1 MHGFYNVQKGRWF
14 NVADYNQFGSVKPG
28 TPQVCAHC
36 ESLLMDIL
44 DRTASPSDQ
53 AFFDKHLASCTT
65 CSRMFMDAKRGG
77 AWLEMLRDPRPE
89 PASSLF
95 ERIIAQTSGGQTSGA
110 QTSGAQTSGAQTSG
124 APRSAPEVGKPA
136 TQIPQAPGQ
145 FIPFSVV
152 PVAPSPYLYG
162 APRPANYPGGK
173 VLPFRLRNTIHSI
186 GQTML
191 QPRLAMTAA
200 MAFFS
205 IALTLNLTGIH
216 LSELRAEDLK
226 PSNIRKG
233 INEARAHV
241 VRYSDNLRVVYELEA
256 RAHEL
261 QRSSDSDSTPQQQT
275 QPTDDKAPAK
285 PDPSPADTPDA
296 KPAPKPRKAGP
307 GTSRREPL
315 FPDGRMV
322 AVVSGSDDLPA
333 TVSLLDHQGVSRP
346 AMQLKG
352 DLA

>member
-1 MHGFYNVQKGRWF
+1 M
-14 NVADYNQFGSVKPG
+14 AEINQFGSVKPG

-36 ESLLMDIL
+36 ESLLMDVL
-44 DRTASPSDQ
+44 DRTATPADQ

-95 ERIIAQTSGGQTSGA
+95 ERIIAQTSGTQA
-110 QTSGAQTSGAQTSG
+110 QTADQQNAD
-124 APRSAPEVGKPA
+124 ALPKVPETPGHFVPFPVTPVPA
-136 TQIPQAPGQ
+136 A
-145 FIPFSVV
+145 
-152 PVAPSPYLYG
+152 SPYLYG
-162 APRPANYPGGK
+162 VPRPANFSGAK
-173 VLPFRLRNTIHSI
+173 VLPFRLRNAVHSL

-191 QPRLAMTAA
+191 QPRLVMTAA

-205 IALTLNLTGIH
+205 IALTLNLTGVH

-233 INEARAHV
+233 IYEAKAHV

-256 RAHEL
+256 RAHDL
-261 QRSSDSDSTPQQQT
+261 QHSADADS
-275 QPTDDKAPAK
+275 QPADNKAPEKKDAA
-285 PDPSPADTPDA
+285 PAD
-296 KPAPKPRKAGP
+296 KPAEQPKRSKPGP
-307 GTSRREPL
+307 GTSRREPW
-315 FPDGRMV
+315 FPDGHMV
-322 AVVSGSDDLPA
+322 ASAPAEARDLQVLSVTAASSHHAP
-333 TVSLLDHQGVSRP
+333 SLQHPDSQP
-346 AMQLKG
+346 AMHLKG

>member
-1 MHGFYNVQKGRWF
+1 LQGFYNVQKGRWF
-14 NVADYNQFGSVKPG
+14 NVAEINQFGSVKPG

-44 DRTASPSDQ
+44 DRTATPADQ

-95 ERIIAQTSGGQTSGA
+95 ERIITQTSGA
-110 QTSGAQTSGAQTSG
+110 QTSGTQTAATEQNAAEAT
-124 APRSAPEVGKPA
+124 PQIPEV
-136 TQIPQAPGQ
+136 PGQ
-145 FIPFSVV
+145 FLPFPAT
-152 PVAPSPYLYG
+152 PVAVPSPYLYG
-162 APRPANYPGGK
+162 TPRPTNYAGAK
-173 VLPFRLRNTIHSI
+173 VLPFRLRNAVHSL

-205 IALTLNLTGIH
+205 IALTLNLTGVH

-226 PSNIRKG
+226 PANINKG
-233 INEARAHV
+233 FHEATGHV
-241 VRYSDNLRVVYELEA
+241 IRYCDNLRVVYELEA
-256 RAHEL
+256 RAHDL
-261 QRSSDSDSTPQQQT
+261 QRSSDADSTPQQ
-275 QPTDDKAPAK
+275 PADNKAPAK
-285 PDPSPADTPDA
+285 QDATPSNNPAD
-296 KPAPKPRKAGP
+296 KPAEQPKRSKPGP
-307 GTSRREPL
+307 GTSLREPL
-315 FPDGRMV
+315 FPSGRMV
-322 AVVSGSDDLPA
+322 ATLSGSPAEPQSSQVLPVTA
-333 TVSLLDHQGVSRP
+333 TQLHHPGLSQP
-346 AMQLKG
+346 AMHLKG

>member
-1 MHGFYNVQKGRWF
+1 
-14 NVADYNQFGSVKPG
+14 
-28 TPQVCAHC
+28 
-36 ESLLMDIL
+36 MDIL
-44 DRTASPSDQ
+44 DRTASPADQ
-53 AFFDKHLASCTT
+53 SFFDKHLASCTT

-89 PASSLF
+89 PTANLF
-95 ERIIAQTSGGQTSGA
+95 ERIISQTSGTIA
-110 QTSGAQTSGAQTSG
+110 V
-124 APRSAPEVGKPA
+124 PERIEA
-136 TQIPQAPGQ
+136 IPQLPDATGNQ
-145 FIPFSVV
+145 VIPFPAQPV
-152 PVAPSPYLYG
+152 PVPSPYLYG
-162 APRPANYPGGK
+162 APKAGNYAGSK

-205 IALTLNLTGIH
+205 IALTLNLTGVH

-233 INEARAHV
+233 IYETNARV
-241 VRYSDNLRVVYELEA
+241 VRYCDNLRVVYELEA

-261 QRSSDSDSTPQQQT
+261 QRTDSDSSPSQQ
-275 QPTDDKAPAK
+275 PADDKAPAK
-285 PDPSPADTPDA
+285 QDPPADS
-296 KPAPKPRKAGP
+296 KPADKHKNNSKPGP

-315 FPDGRMV
+315 FPESRLV
-322 AVVSGSDDLPA
+322 AFLSNPVYLHGNELPA
-333 TVSLLDHQGVSRP
+333 KATQLDHRVSSQP
-346 AMQLKG
+346 AMHTKG

>member
-1 MHGFYNVQKGRWF
+1 
-14 NVADYNQFGSVKPG
+14 VADINQFGSAKPG

-36 ESLLMDIL
+36 ETLLMDIL

-95 ERIIAQTSGGQTSGA
+95 ERIIAQTSGTTSETRTEA
-110 QTSGAQTSGAQTSG
+110 
-124 APRSAPEVGKPA
+124 V
-136 TQIPQAPGQ
+136 PQLPDTGGQ
-145 FIPFSVV
+145 FIPFPVQPV
-152 PVAPSPYLYG
+152 PVPSPYLYG
-162 APRPANYPGGK
+162 VPKATNYAGAK
-173 VLPFRLRNTIHSI
+173 VLPFRLRNAVHSI

-205 IALTLNLTGIH
+205 IALTLNLTGVH
-216 LSELRAEDLK
+216 LSQLSAEDLK
-226 PSNIRKG
+226 PAAINKNFHEATGNVIR
-233 INEARAHV
+233 
-241 VRYSDNLRVVYELEA
+241 YCDNLRVVYELEA
-256 RAHEL
+256 RAHDL
-261 QRSSDSDSTPQQQT
+261 QRTDSDTS
-275 QPTDDKAPAK
+275 QPPADDKGPAK
-285 PDPSPADTPDA
+285 QDTAPGQKPADPNDQ
-296 KPAPKPRKAGP
+296 KPKNNSKPGP

-315 FPDGRMV
+315 FPDGRVV
-322 AVVSGSDDLPA
+322 ALAVAPKDLPA
-333 TVSLLDHQGVSRP
+333 NAVQLHHPVSSQA

>member
-1 MHGFYNVQKGRWF
+1 LQGFYNVQKGRWF

-36 ESLLMDIL
+36 ESLLMDVL
-44 DRTASPSDQ
+44 DRTATPADQ

-95 ERIIAQTSGGQTSGA
+95 ERIIAQTSGA
-110 QTSGAQTSGAQTSG
+110 QTAA
-124 APRSAPEVGKPA
+124 APSVAEV
-136 TQIPQAPGQ
+136 TPQAHETPGQ
-145 FIPFSVV
+145 FIPFPVTPV
-152 PVAPSPYLYG
+152 PVPSPYLYG
-162 APRPANYPGGK
+162 TPQPTNFAGAK
-173 VLPFRLRNTIHSI
+173 VLPFRLRNAVHSL

-205 IALTLNLTGIH
+205 IALTLNLTGVH

-233 INEARAHV
+233 IYEAKAHV

-256 RAHEL
+256 RAHDL
-261 QRSSDSDSTPQQQT
+261 QRSSDSDSAPQQQT
-275 QPTDDKAPAK
+275 QPTDNKAPAK
-285 PDPSPADTPDA
+285 QDPAPADSPDG
-296 KPAPKPRKAGP
+296 KPAPAKQRKAGP

-322 AVVSGSDDLPA
+322 AVVSGESTEPKDLPT
-333 TVSLLDHQGVSRP
+333 TVSLLHHQGVSQP

>member
-1 MHGFYNVQKGRWF
+1 M
-14 NVADYNQFGSVKPG
+14 ADFNQFGSVKPG

-36 ESLLMDIL
+36 ETLLMDTL

-53 AFFDKHLASCTT
+53 AFFDKHIASCTT

-77 AWLEMLRDPRPE
+77 AWIEMLRDPRPE

-95 ERIIAQTSGGQTSGA
+95 ERIIAQTSGA
-110 QTSGAQTSGAQTSG
+110 QTSGAQTSVAQTSAASPSEASPQG
-124 APRSAPEVGKPA
+124 PE
-136 TQIPQAPGQ
+136 ILGQ
-145 FIPFSVV
+145 FIPFPVAPV
-152 PVAPSPYLYG
+152 PVPSPYLYG
-162 APRPANYPGGK
+162 TPQPTNFAGAK
-173 VLPFRLRNTIHSI
+173 VLPFRLRNAVQSI
-186 GQTML
+186 GRTML
-191 QPRLAMTAA
+191 QPRLVMTAA

-205 IALTLNLTGIH
+205 IALTLNLTGVH

-233 INEARAHV
+233 IYEAKAHV

-256 RAHEL
+256 RAHDL
-261 QRSSDSDSTPQQQT
+261 QHGSDSDSGPQQPA
-275 QPTDDKAPAK
+275 QPTDNKAPAK
-285 PDPSPADTPDA
+285 QDPAPADSPDA
-296 KPAPKPRKAGP
+296 KPTPKQRKAGP

-322 AVVSGSDDLPA
+322 AVAVDPDDLSLPA
-333 TVSLLDHQGVSRP
+333 SLLDHQGISQP
-346 AMQLKG
+346 AMHLKG